1 MPAQRGAGRSLH
13 LGLGDAQPTRIG
25 EIFLLRREQA
35 HLVNGSGLRQR
46 ADTGIVEHD
55 LMRLGLT
62 GLRGTRYN
70 LRTFEIFSLI
80 SRRSLEAGAEHSLS
94 LSKIDQPSRGREE
107 QTCFLHLRFG
117 IFVTGE
123 GVMLV
128 QRVIKKSGCPGSD
141 HKPKYLRCW
150 NIP

>member
-1 MPAQRGAGRSLH
+1 MRINNAPRRDSICSHLRFAPMPAQRGAGRSLY

-46 ADTGIVEHD
+46 ADAGIVEHD

-107 QTCFLHLRFG
+107 Q
-117 IFVTGE
+117 
-123 GVMLV
+123 LV
-128 QRVIKKSGCPGSD
+128 SFTSASASS
-141 HKPKYLRCW
+141 
-150 NIP
+150 